1 MSIRSLAVAVRIV
14 ALAALVLLA
23 AGCATRSETVVLLP
37 EQGGRD
43 TAVIVK
49 GSDGDVV
56 LDKPYA
62 AYTHSRTRERT
73 YTATPDEVK
82 AAFGGALGAQPA
94 RAASFTLYFV
104 ENKDELTDESKAVVE
119 GVFAEIARR
128 PVPDVLVIGHTDT
141 VGSDAVND
149 ALALQR
155 AEAIRRELIRR
166 GVAAANVQASG
177 RGKRELAVATPDN
190 VAEPRNRR
198 VVIQVR

>member
-1 MSIRSLAVAVRIV
+1 MSIRSLAAAART
-14 ALAALVLLA
+14 ATLAALFALT

-43 TAVIVK
+43 TAVVVK
-49 GSDGDVV
+49 GSDGEVV

-73 YTATPDEVK
+73 YTATPDEVT

-104 ENKDELTDESKAVVE
+104 ENKDELTDESKRVVE
-119 GVFAEIARR
+119 GVFDEIARR
-128 PVPDVLVIGHTDT
+128 PVPDVVVIGHTDT
-141 VGSDAVND
+141 VGTDAVND

-155 AEAIRRELIRR
+155 AEMIRRELIRR
-166 GVAAANVQASG
+166 GIPAANVQAAG
-177 RGKRELAVATPDN
+177 RGKRELAVPTADN
-190 VAEPRNRR
+190 VAEARNRR